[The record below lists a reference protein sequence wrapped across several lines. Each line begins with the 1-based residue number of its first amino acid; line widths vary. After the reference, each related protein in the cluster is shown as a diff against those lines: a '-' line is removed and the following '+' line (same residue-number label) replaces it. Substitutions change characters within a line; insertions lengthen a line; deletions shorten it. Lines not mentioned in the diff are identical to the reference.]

1 MTQESVTSLQN
12 FSVKIEFLET
22 IKAVDGV
29 LFHIEYHQRRYET
42 VLRSYAIKEKIE
54 LAEILDAPKEGLY
67 RCRVVYDLEG
77 NISCSYHPYTKRQIS
92 RLKLLHAD
100 ELEYS
105 KKYAN
110 REALDALFAQRE
122 SCDDILIVKNGL
134 LCDTTIT
141 NIALFNT
148 KEWVTP
154 KRPLLEGT
162 TRERLLES
170 GFLTP
175 RDIRVEDLQEYT
187 QIAVMNA
194 MIDFDIIADKKIEEI
209 IC

>member
-1 MTQESVTSLQN
+1 MTRESVISLQN

-22 IKAVDGV
+22 IKAVDGEF
-29 LFHIEYHQRRYET
+29 FHLEYHQRRYEA
-42 VLRSYAIKEKIE
+42 VLRSYGITEKRE
-54 LAEILDAPKEGLY
+54 LVAFLNAPQKGLF
-67 RCRVVYDLEG
+67 RCRVIYDLEG
-77 NISCSYHPYTKRQIS
+77 NISCSYHPYTKRKIS

-100 ELEYS
+100 DLEYS

-122 SCDDILIVKNGL
+122 ACDDIVIVKNGL
-134 LCDTTIT
+134 LCDTSIA
-141 NIALFNT
+141 NIALFDG
-148 KEWVTP
+148 KQWVTP
-154 KRPLLEGT
+154 KRPLLAGT
-162 TRERLLES
+162 TRERLLEN
-170 GFLTP
+170 GFLTT
-175 RDIRVEDLQEYT
+175 RDIRVKDLQEYT

>member
-29 LFHIEYHQRRYET
+29 LFHIEYHQRRYEA
-42 VLRSYAIKEKIE
+42 VLRSYGIKEKIE

-77 NISCSYHPYTKRQIS
+77 NIQCSYHPYIKRDIA

-100 ELEYS
+100 KLEYS

-110 REALDALFAQRE
+110 RDALDALFAQRE

-134 LCDTTIT
+134 LCDTTIA
-141 NIALFNT
+141 NIALFDT

>member
-1 MTQESVTSLQN
+1 MIRESVTSLQN

-29 LFHIEYHQRRYET
+29 LFHIEYHQRRYEA
-42 VLRSYAIKEKIE
+42 VLRSYGITEKKE
-54 LAEILDAPKEGLY
+54 LSALLDAPKKGLY
-67 RCRVVYDLEG
+67 RCRVVYDLVG
-77 NISCSYHPYTKRQIS
+77 NISCSYHPYTKRKIS

-134 LCDTTIT
+134 LCDTTIA
-141 NIALFNT
+141 NIALFDT

-154 KRPLLEGT
+154 KRALLAGT

-170 GFLTP
+170 GFLTL
-175 RDIRVEDLQEYT
+175 RDIDVEDLQKYT
-187 QIAVMNA
+187 QIALMNA